1 MLEYAQ
7 ISYLLLV
14 AKMNS
19 DSAPSSLSLLP
30 ILPNGRDTQ
39 CVYSLCE
46 PSVGFKTYKQV
57 LLEIVLAV
65 WTLLF
70 SLLWPR
76 GYTQQILANK
86 CPNVIQFVR
95 DHPLLQWSLVSFI
108 SNTSPILHPDCV
120 RFHIPPPLYII

>member
-19 DSAPSSLSLLP
+19 DSDPSGLSLLP

-39 CVYSLCE
+39 CMCLLCE
-46 PSVGFKTYKQV
+46 PGMGFGTYEEV
-57 LLEIVLAV
+57 LLEIFLAV

-70 SLLWPR
+70 SLPWPR
-76 GYTQQILANK
+76 GYTQQILT
-86 CPNVIQFVR
+86 
-95 DHPLLQWSLVSFI
+95 L
-108 SNTSPILHPDCV
+108 
-120 RFHIPPPLYII
+120 